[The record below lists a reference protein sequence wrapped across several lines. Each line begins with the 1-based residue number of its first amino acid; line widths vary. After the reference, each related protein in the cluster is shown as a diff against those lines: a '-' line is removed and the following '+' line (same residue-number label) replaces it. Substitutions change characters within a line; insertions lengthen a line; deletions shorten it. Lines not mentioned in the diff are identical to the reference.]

1 MNSNS
6 GLHTILGALT
16 LISLSLAV
24 SCVTPTQHEL
34 PQPSSPRLGLET
46 PAPSL
51 SVPVAPRASAKPSRA
66 VRATYQGDAY
76 AGSRTASGEPYD
88 PDALTAASR
97 SLPIGSTVEVTNPAT
112 GRSVKVRINDRGGP
126 GVHGKNLDLSKRAA
140 EELGTT
146 KKVIA
151 RVTVKRV
158 DSEPSNGE
166 APDSSGT
173 PSSTS
178 TPKS

>member
-1 MNSNS
+1 MTSNWRF
-6 GLHTILGALT
+6 GVRALLA

-24 SCVTPTQHEL
+24 SCATQTQQEL
-34 PQPSSPRLGLET
+34 PQPSLPPPASAP
-46 PAPSL
+46 PAPSV
-51 SVPVAPRASAKPSRA
+51 SVPAPAPRASVKSSKA
-66 VRATYQGDAY
+66 VRASYQGDET
-76 AGSRTASGEPYD
+76 AGHRTASGEPYD
-88 PDALTAASR
+88 PNALTAASR
-97 SLPIGSTVEVTNPAT
+97 TLPIGSTVEVTNPAT

-146 KKVIA
+146 KKGIA
-151 RVTVKRV
+151 RVKVKRV

-173 PSSTS
+173 SSSTS

>member
-1 MNSNS
+1 LKISSWRFQMRA
-6 GLHTILGALT
+6 ALA

-24 SCVTPTQHEL
+24 SCATQTQQEL
-34 PQPSSPRLGLET
+34 PQPSLPAAAT
-46 PAPSL
+46 PAPSV
-51 SVPVAPRASAKPSRA
+51 SVPAPAPRASVKSSKA
-66 VRATYQGDAY
+66 VRASYQGDET
-76 AGSRTASGEPYD
+76 AGHRTASGEPYD
-88 PDALTAASR
+88 PNALTAASR
-97 SLPIGSTVEVTNPAT
+97 TLPIGSTVEVTNPAT

-146 KKVIA
+146 KKGIA
-151 RVTVKRV
+151 RVKVKRV

-173 PSSTS
+173 SSSTS